1 MLKYQ
6 KSKTKALSV
15 GDKDIISK
23 EILKNIAK
31 DISRHI
37 LNIEIREDMELIDKE
52 FTRIEKRDAD
62 LIFKNGNEII
72 HIEIQNNNHKQMHQR
87 MLRYLSDILFEYENL
102 EIKQYLLYIG
112 EWQCN
117 MQNSINKHGLDYSY
131 AIIDMKNISCEELLQ
146 SDNPSAVVLSILC
159 DFEEKDKQMV
169 VNTILRRLKELSNE
183 QEFRNYLKMVSVLS
197 TNRNLKDEVIKGVD
211 MLTVDIEK
219 TPFYELGAKNAT
231 FDSAMVMI
239 KEFKLAIDDVVEKL
253 NIKKEELL
261 EYMKNKR
268 EEA

>member
-1 MLKYQ
+1 M
-6 KSKTKALSV
+6 

-37 LNIEIREDMELIDKE
+37 LNIEIHEDMELIDKE

-112 EWQCN
+112 ERQCN

-146 SDNPSAVVLSILC
+146 SNNPSAVVLSILC
-159 DFEEKDKQMV
+159 DFGEKDKQMV
-169 VNTILRRLKELSNE
+169 VNTILRRLKKLSNE
-183 QEFRNYLKMVSVLS
+183 QEFRNYLKMVSILS
-197 TNRNLKDEVIKGVD
+197 TNRNLKDEVKEGMNE
-211 MLTVDIEK
+211 MLKIDITK
-219 TPFYELGAKNAT
+219 TPLYEIGAERAT
-231 FDSAMVMI
+231 FDSAIIMLE
-239 KEFKLAIDDVVEKL
+239 KFKLSIDDIVKEL

-261 EYMKNKR
+261 EYMKNKK
-268 EEA
+268 EEKS

>member
-1 MLKYQ
+1 
-6 KSKTKALSV
+6 
-15 GDKDIISK
+15 
-23 EILKNIAK
+23 
-31 DISRHI
+31 
-37 LNIEIREDMELIDKE
+37 
-52 FTRIEKRDAD
+52 
-62 LIFKNGNEII
+62 
-72 HIEIQNNNHKQMHQR
+72 MHQR

-146 SDNPSAVVLSILC
+146 SNNPSAVVLSILC
-159 DFEEKDKQMV
+159 DFEEKDKQLV